1 MRIAAT
7 AVLMILFM
15 VCFPVVCEDRPESR
29 AADWQALAIGF
40 TANAI
45 TKNNFYFSRTREM
58 MQNK

>member
-1 MRIAAT
+1 
-7 AVLMILFM
+7 MILFM

-45 TKNNFYFSRTREM
+45 TKNNFYFSRTRKM